1 MPGGERCHHPPVG
14 AGWSPSRQPTPYDH
28 RHSPLKLL
36 GHILRNLVEWDVARA
51 LVHDLEQYVRNR
63 PGMMMMNED
72 KEGEMKL
79 SSSTEITRVH

>member
-1 MPGGERCHHPPVG
+1 M
-14 AGWSPSRQPTPYDH
+14 
-28 RHSPLKLL
+28 
-36 GHILRNLVEWDVARA
+36 ARA